1 MSRLELV
8 AESQSQ
14 ESGFL
19 ALADIASLA
28 KETGIEYRVVGG
40 LMVTLHLA
48 VSGADDPTSRQ
59 TLDADLGVTQQVAAD
74 PALVA
79 GLEGLGYERPESANR
94 FIRQGAQGRRIVID
108 VLMPSYTS
116 RMKTNQR
123 AGGMTLDAIPGL
135 NLALSAPGESLEIA
149 ARLLDG
155 TVIEFVT
162 VVPNLMAALCV
173 KTVGYG
179 DRRAQKDALDVWRLL
194 EAYRL
199 AFPSP
204 PQWPQSGSAGDAAE
218 ILRRDFGQASGTGVR
233 AASGSRADRTRI
245 RALVLHAVRA

>member
-1 MSRLELV
+1 MSRLELL
-8 AESQSQ
+8 AQSQAQ

-40 LMVTLHLA
+40 LMVALHLA

-79 GLEGLGYERPESANR
+79 GLAGLGYERPGSANR
-94 FIRQGAQGRRIVID
+94 FVRPGAQGRRMVID
-108 VLMPSYTS
+108 VLMPSFTS
-116 RMKTNQR
+116 RMRTNQR
-123 AGGMTLDAIPGL
+123 AGEMTLDAIPGL
-135 NLALSAPGESLEIA
+135 NLALAAPGESIEIA
-149 ARLLDG
+149 AQLLDG

-179 DRRAQKDALDVWRLL
+179 DRRAATDALDVWRLL

-199 AFPSP
+199 AFTSP
-204 PQWPQSGSAGDAAE
+204 PRWPQSGSAGDAGK
-218 ILRRDFGQASGTGVR
+218 ILRRDFGQALGAGVR
-233 AASGSRADRTRI
+233 AATSSRADRTRI
-245 RALVLHAVRA
+245 RALVLHAVGT

>member
-1 MSRLELV
+1 MSRLALV
-8 AESQSQ
+8 AESQAQ

-28 KETGIEYRVVGG
+28 KETGIEYRIVGG

-48 VSGADDPTSRQ
+48 VSGADDPTTRQ

-79 GLEGLGYERPESANR
+79 GLERLGYERPESANR
-94 FIRQGAQGRRIVID
+94 FIRQTADGRRMVID
-108 VLMPSYTS
+108 LLMPSYTS

-123 AGGMTLDAIPGL
+123 AGEMTLDAIPGL
-135 NLALSAPGESLEIA
+135 HLALAAPGESLEIA

-162 VVPNLMAALCV
+162 VVPTLMTALCV
-173 KTVGYG
+173 KTVGYA

-194 EAYRL
+194 EAYRVV
-199 AFPSP
+199 FPSP
-204 PQWPQSGSAGDAAE
+204 PQWPKSGAAGDAAK
-218 ILRRDFGQASGTGVR
+218 ILRSDFGQASGAGVR
-233 AASGSRADRTRI
+233 SASSSRADRTRI
-245 RALVLHAVRA
+245 RALVLHAVGK